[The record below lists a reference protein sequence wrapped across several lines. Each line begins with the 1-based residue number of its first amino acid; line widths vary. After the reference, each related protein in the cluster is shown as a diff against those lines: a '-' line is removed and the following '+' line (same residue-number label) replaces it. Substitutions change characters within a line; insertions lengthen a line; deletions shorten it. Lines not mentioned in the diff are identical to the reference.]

1 LFAIS
6 NPVKFRPELVSKPEL
21 VIKFI
26 YTHNGILGSVLVASY
41 FISAADVAVNDN
53 DVWVNGYP
61 YLF

>member
-21 VIKFI
+21 VKFI
-26 YTHNGILGSVLVASY
+26 YTHNGIFGIVLVASY
-41 FISAADVAVNDN
+41 FISAADVAVNDK